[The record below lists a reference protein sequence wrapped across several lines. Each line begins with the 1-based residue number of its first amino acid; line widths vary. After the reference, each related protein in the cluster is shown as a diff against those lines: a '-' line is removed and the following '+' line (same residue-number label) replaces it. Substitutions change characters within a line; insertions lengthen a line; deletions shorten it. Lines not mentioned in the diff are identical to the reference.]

1 MTKGDNLNTQAI
13 IARAI
18 SHSDGHTVKHPT
30 GADMNI
36 KVFASETGGTY
47 SLMETVLPPGGIVPL
62 HIHESEDENNYILEG
77 RLQMS
82 IGEQVYDAG
91 PGDYVVAPRGITQ
104 RFENTG
110 STPCRFLTT
119 FTPGGAEGFFKDAGE
134 LIAAAAPAKPDPAA
148 LKALQQ
154 KYHLTYL

>member
-1 MTKGDNLNTQAI
+1 MNTQTLT
-13 IARAI
+13 ARAI
-18 SHSDGHTVKHPT
+18 AHSDGHNVKHPT

-47 SLMETVLPPGGIVPL
+47 SLMETVLPSGGVVPL

-77 RLQMS
+77 QLQMS
-82 IGEQVYDAG
+82 IGDQVYDAG

-104 RFENTG
+104 TFRNSG

-134 LIAAAAPAKPDPAA
+134 LIAAAAPAKPDPAV
-148 LKALQQ
+148 LKALQK